1 MNDIKKDKIDRHS
14 DELEVE
20 SDEKLTGKKIELDED
35 RLPSR
40 AMAIHEHIRQDGEK
54 EMERDAMALL
64 WSAIAAGL
72 SMGASLLAKGI
83 FHVQLE
89 GVPGGFLL
97 ENLGYTFG
105 FIIVIMARQQL
116 FTENTVTAVLPVM
129 QNPTLGNFGLLMR
142 LWSVVLLGNIIGTGV
157 AAWAFEHMPI
167 FDEETRDAFVK
178 IGMDVMKNTPV
189 EMFSN
194 AIISGWLIATMVW
207 MFPAAGAAKIV
218 VIILMTWLIALG
230 DTTHIVVGSVEI
242 LYLVF
247 NGTLHW
253 SDFFWPFALPTL
265 AGNICGGTF
274 IFALMSHAQ
283 AAKIVV
289 IILMTWLIALGDTT
303 HIVVGSVEI
312 LYLVFNGTLHWSD
325 FFWPFA
331 LPTLA
336 GNICGGTFI
345 FALMSHAQIR
355 NDMSNKRKEEA
366 RLQAKRDEQKQKKQ
380 A

>member
-97 ENLGYTFG
+97 ENLSYTFG

-178 IGMDVMKNTPV
+178 IGMDVMKNSPV

-283 AAKIVV
+283 
-289 IILMTWLIALGDTT
+289 
-303 HIVVGSVEI
+303 
-312 LYLVFNGTLHWSD
+312 
-325 FFWPFA
+325 
-331 LPTLA
+331 
-336 GNICGGTFI
+336 
-345 FALMSHAQIR
+345 IR

-366 RLQAKRDEQKQKKQ
+366 RLQAKRDEQTQKNQKKQ

>member
-1 MNDIKKDKIDRHS
+1 MVEHENDKIDKHS
-14 DELEVE
+14 DELAVE
-20 SDEKLTGKKIELDED
+20 SEEKQSGKKIELDED

-54 EMERDAMALL
+54 ELERDAMALL

-83 FHVQLE
+83 FHVELE
-89 GVPGGFLL
+89 GVPGSFLL

-129 QNPTLGNFGLLMR
+129 QNPTLRNAGLWMR
-142 LWSVVLLGNIIGTGV
+142 LWGIVLLGNVLGTGV
-157 AAWAFEHMPI
+157 AAWAFEYMPI
-167 FDEETRDAFVK
+167 FNEETRDAFVK
-178 IGMDVMKNTPV
+178 IGMDVMKNAPT
-189 EMFSN
+189 EMFAN
-194 AIISGWLIATMVW
+194 AIISGWLIAPMVW

-218 VIILMTWLIALG
+218 GIILMTWLIALG

-253 SDFFWPFALPTL
+253 SDFL
-265 AGNICGGTF
+265 
-274 IFALMSHAQ
+274 
-283 AAKIVV
+283 
-289 IILMTWLIALGDTT
+289 
-303 HIVVGSVEI
+303 
-312 LYLVFNGTLHWSD
+312 
-325 FFWPFA
+325 WPFA

-355 NDMSNKRKEEA
+355 NDMSNARKEEA
-366 RLQAKRDEQKQKKQ
+366 RIAAQKRDNVQKKEEKQ
-380 A
+380 S

>member
-89 GVPGGFLL
+89 SVPGGFLL

-178 IGMDVMKNTPV
+178 IGMDVMKNSPV

-283 AAKIVV
+283 
-289 IILMTWLIALGDTT
+289 
-303 HIVVGSVEI
+303 
-312 LYLVFNGTLHWSD
+312 
-325 FFWPFA
+325 
-331 LPTLA
+331 
-336 GNICGGTFI
+336 
-345 FALMSHAQIR
+345 IR

-366 RLQAKRDEQKQKKQ
+366 RLQAKRDEQTQKNQKKQ

>member
-1 MNDIKKDKIDRHS
+1 MNDIKKDKIARHS

-129 QNPTLGNFGLLMR
+129 QNPTLGNFSLLMR

-283 AAKIVV
+283 
-289 IILMTWLIALGDTT
+289 
-303 HIVVGSVEI
+303 
-312 LYLVFNGTLHWSD
+312 
-325 FFWPFA
+325 
-331 LPTLA
+331 
-336 GNICGGTFI
+336 
-345 FALMSHAQIR
+345 IR

-366 RLQAKRDEQKQKKQ
+366 RLQAKRDEQTQKNQKKQ

>member
-1 MNDIKKDKIDRHS
+1 MNDIEKEKIDRHS
-14 DELEVE
+14 DELQVE
-20 SDEKLTGKKIELDED
+20 SEEKRSGKKIELNED

-142 LWSVVLLGNIIGTGV
+142 LWSVVLLGNILGTGI
-157 AAWAFEHMPI
+157 AAWAFEYMPI
-167 FDEETRDAFVK
+167 FDEATRDAFVK
-178 IGMDVMKNTPV
+178 IGMDVMKNSPT
-189 EMFSN
+189 EMFAN
-194 AIISGWLIATMVW
+194 AIVSGWLIATMVW

-218 VIILMTWLIALG
+218 VIVLMTWLIALG

-247 NGTLHW
+247 TGTLHW
-253 SDFFWPFALPTL
+253 
-265 AGNICGGTF
+265 G
-274 IFALMSHAQ
+274 
-283 AAKIVV
+283 
-289 IILMTWLIALGDTT
+289 
-303 HIVVGSVEI
+303 
-312 LYLVFNGTLHWSD
+312 D

-355 NDMSNKRKEEA
+355 NDMSNARKEEA
-366 RLQAKRDEQKQKKQ
+366 RIAAQKRDNAQKKEEKQ
-380 A
+380 S

>member
-178 IGMDVMKNTPV
+178 IGMDVMKNTPT

-283 AAKIVV
+283 
-289 IILMTWLIALGDTT
+289 
-303 HIVVGSVEI
+303 
-312 LYLVFNGTLHWSD
+312 
-325 FFWPFA
+325 
-331 LPTLA
+331 
-336 GNICGGTFI
+336 
-345 FALMSHAQIR
+345 IR
-355 NDMSNKRKEEA
+355 NEMSNKRKEEA
-366 RLQAKRDEQKQKKQ
+366 RLQAKRDEQKQKNQKKQ

>member
-54 EMERDAMALL
+54 KMERDAMALL

-178 IGMDVMKNTPV
+178 IGMDVMKNSPV

-283 AAKIVV
+283 
-289 IILMTWLIALGDTT
+289 
-303 HIVVGSVEI
+303 
-312 LYLVFNGTLHWSD
+312 
-325 FFWPFA
+325 
-331 LPTLA
+331 
-336 GNICGGTFI
+336 
-345 FALMSHAQIR
+345 IR

-366 RLQAKRDEQKQKKQ
+366 RLQAKRDEQTQKNQKKQ

>member
-1 MNDIKKDKIDRHS
+1 MNDIENEKIDRHS
-14 DELEVE
+14 DELQVD
-20 SDEKLTGKKIELDED
+20 SDEKLEGKKIEVDED

-178 IGMDVMKNTPV
+178 IGMDVMKNSPV

-283 AAKIVV
+283 
-289 IILMTWLIALGDTT
+289 
-303 HIVVGSVEI
+303 
-312 LYLVFNGTLHWSD
+312 
-325 FFWPFA
+325 
-331 LPTLA
+331 
-336 GNICGGTFI
+336 
-345 FALMSHAQIR
+345 IR
-355 NDMSNKRKEEA
+355 NDMSNRRKEEA
-366 RLQAKRDEQKQKKQ
+366 RLQAKRDEQTQKNQKKQ

>member
-89 GVPGGFLL
+89 GVPGVFLL

-178 IGMDVMKNTPV
+178 IGMDVMKNTPT

-283 AAKIVV
+283 
-289 IILMTWLIALGDTT
+289 
-303 HIVVGSVEI
+303 
-312 LYLVFNGTLHWSD
+312 
-325 FFWPFA
+325 
-331 LPTLA
+331 
-336 GNICGGTFI
+336 
-345 FALMSHAQIR
+345 IR

-366 RLQAKRDEQKQKKQ
+366 RLQAKRDEQTQKNQKKQ

>member
-129 QNPTLGNFGLLMR
+129 QNPTLGNFSLLMR

-178 IGMDVMKNTPV
+178 IGMDVMKNSPV

-283 AAKIVV
+283 
-289 IILMTWLIALGDTT
+289 
-303 HIVVGSVEI
+303 
-312 LYLVFNGTLHWSD
+312 
-325 FFWPFA
+325 
-331 LPTLA
+331 
-336 GNICGGTFI
+336 
-345 FALMSHAQIR
+345 IR

-366 RLQAKRDEQKQKKQ
+366 RQQAKREESKQKNQKKQ

>member
-1 MNDIKKDKIDRHS
+1 MDSLNDDKINRHS
-14 DELEVE
+14 SDLEVE
-20 SDEKLTGKKIELDED
+20 SEEKQSGKEIEVDED

-129 QNPTLGNFGLLMR
+129 QNPTLSNVGLLMR
-142 LWSVVLLGNIIGTGV
+142 LWGVVLLGNLIGTGV
-157 AAWAFEHMPI
+157 AAWAFEYMPI

-178 IGMDVMKNTPV
+178 IGMEVMKNSPT
-189 EMFSN
+189 EMFAN
-194 AIISGWLIATMVW
+194 AIISGWIIATMVW
-207 MFPAAGAAKIV
+207 MFPAAGGAKIV

-247 NGTLHW
+247 NGTLPW

-274 IFALMSHAQ
+274 IF
-283 AAKIVV
+283 
-289 IILMTWLIALGDTT
+289 
-303 HIVVGSVEI
+303 
-312 LYLVFNGTLHWSD
+312 VF
-325 FFWPFA
+325 FFKQKTA
-331 LPTLA
+331 YE
-336 GNICGGTFI
+336 
-345 FALMSHAQIR
+345 
-355 NDMSNKRKEEA
+355 MSNKRKEEA
-366 RLQAKRDEQKQKKQ
+366 RLRGERLERERKKAEKQS
-380 A
+380 

>member
-1 MNDIKKDKIDRHS
+1 MDDTQ
-14 DELEVE
+14 VE
-20 SDEKLTGKKIELDED
+20 SEEKLSGEKIEVDEE

-40 AMAIHEHIRQDGEK
+40 AMAIHEHIRQEGEK

-83 FHVQLE
+83 FHVELA
-89 GVPGGFLL
+89 GIPGGFLL

-129 QNPTLGNFGLLMR
+129 QNLTLGNFGLLMR
-142 LWSVVLLGNIIGTGV
+142 LWGVVLLGNLIGTGV
-157 AAWAFEHMPI
+157 AAWAFEYMPI
-167 FDEETRDAFVK
+167 FNEETRDAFIT
-178 IGMDVMKNTPV
+178 IGQDVMKNSPT
-189 EMFSN
+189 EMFAN

-207 MFPAAGAAKIV
+207 MFPSAGAAKIV
-218 VIILMTWLIALG
+218 VIILMTWLIALSE
-230 DTTHIVVGSVEI
+230 TTHIVVGSVEI

-253 SDFFWPFALPTL
+253 SDFIWPFALPTL
-265 AGNICGGTF
+265 AGNIF
-274 IFALMSHAQ
+274 
-283 AAKIVV
+283 
-289 IILMTWLIALGDTT
+289 
-303 HIVVGSVEI
+303 
-312 LYLVFNGTLHWSD
+312 
-325 FFWPFA
+325 
-331 LPTLA
+331 
-336 GNICGGTFI
+336 GGTFI

-366 RLQAKRDEQKQKKQ
+366 RLQAQREAKTQKREQKQL
-380 A
+380 

>member
-1 MNDIKKDKIDRHS
+1 MDSLNDDKINRHS
-14 DELEVE
+14 SDLEVE
-20 SDEKLTGKKIELDED
+20 SEEKQSGKEIEVDED

-129 QNPTLGNFGLLMR
+129 QNPTLSNVGLLMR
-142 LWSVVLLGNIIGTGV
+142 LWGVVLLGNLIGTGV
-157 AAWAFEHMPI
+157 AALAFEYMPI

-178 IGMDVMKNTPV
+178 IGMEVMKNSPT
-189 EMFSN
+189 EMFAN
-194 AIISGWLIATMVW
+194 AIISGWIIATMVW
-207 MFPAAGAAKIV
+207 MFPAAGGAKIV

-247 NGTLHW
+247 NGTL
-253 SDFFWPFALPTL
+253 P
-265 AGNICGGTF
+265 
-274 IFALMSHAQ
+274 
-283 AAKIVV
+283 
-289 IILMTWLIALGDTT
+289 
-303 HIVVGSVEI
+303 
-312 LYLVFNGTLHWSD
+312 WSD

-366 RLQAKRDEQKQKKQ
+366 RLRGERLERERKKRKNSAEWRRFNQSGGATLTPANKN
-380 A
+380 AILAPRCPLS

>member
-1 MNDIKKDKIDRHS
+1 MDNDKIDQHS
-14 DELEVE
+14 DEIEVE
-20 SDEKLTGKKIELDED
+20 SEEKERGKKIEIDED

-54 EMERDAMALL
+54 ELERDAMALL

-83 FHVQLE
+83 
-89 GVPGGFLL
+89 
-97 ENLGYTFG
+97 
-105 FIIVIMARQQL
+105 IARQQL

-129 QNPTLGNFGLLMR
+129 QKPTMSNVGLLIR
-142 LWSVVLLGNIIGTGV
+142 LWGVVLLGNILGTGI
-157 AAWAFEHMPI
+157 AAWAFEYMPI
-167 FDEETRDAFVK
+167 FNEETRDAFVK
-178 IGMDVMKNTPV
+178 IGMDVMKNTPS
-189 EMFSN
+189 EMFAN

-253 SDFFWPFALPTL
+253 SDF
-265 AGNICGGTF
+265 I
-274 IFALMSHAQ
+274 
-283 AAKIVV
+283 
-289 IILMTWLIALGDTT
+289 
-303 HIVVGSVEI
+303 
-312 LYLVFNGTLHWSD
+312 
-325 FFWPFA
+325 WPFA

-355 NDMSNKRKEEA
+355 NDMSNKRKAEA
-366 RLQAKRDEQKQKKQ
+366 RQK
-380 A
+380 AERAENI

>member
-1 MNDIKKDKIDRHS
+1 MDSLNDDKINRHS
-14 DELEVE
+14 SDLEVE
-20 SDEKLTGKKIELDED
+20 SEEKQSGKEIEVDEN

-129 QNPTLGNFGLLMR
+129 QNPTLSNVGLLMR
-142 LWSVVLLGNIIGTGV
+142 LWGVVLLGNLIGTGV
-157 AAWAFEHMPI
+157 AAWAFEYMPI

-178 IGMDVMKNTPV
+178 IGMEVMKNSPT
-189 EMFSN
+189 EMFAN

-207 MFPAAGAAKIV
+207 MFPAAGGAKIV

-247 NGTLHW
+247 NGTLLW
-253 SDFFWPFALPTL
+253 SDFL
-265 AGNICGGTF
+265 
-274 IFALMSHAQ
+274 
-283 AAKIVV
+283 
-289 IILMTWLIALGDTT
+289 
-303 HIVVGSVEI
+303 
-312 LYLVFNGTLHWSD
+312 
-325 FFWPFA
+325 WPFA

-366 RLQAKRDEQKQKKQ
+366 RLRGERLERERKKAEKQR
-380 A
+380 